1 MTKVEQVK
9 LRNYIA
15 FRFESSTK
23 REVYNLLSSNDR
35 IESFIIGDMNNS
47 IFGEV
52 YTPKKT
58 MIFTLE
64 PKFLKLDKRRQG
76 VIILEPDFDVA
87 ERIMSVDPTWMV
99 KGNKWPASDLV
110 GGAPGSIVPFV
121 VPPVGPSGVM
131 PVDPPSTIPPSTI
144 QTILIKLEGLES
156 RLGVSDAVPVNT
168 ELSTE
173 NERIKREKE
182 ELKEENESLKVQLA
196 ETRETTEGG
205 ESKYLET
212 IGKLKEEN
220 IRVKRQNK
228 DLEQRLR
235 ETEYQLQRLDEEAN
249 IAQRTIL
256 ELREK
261 CTRLEK
267 NVLVSAPGPATAPS
281 PTTNPPA
288 ITIDD
293 VILEPEVDQDFAIK
307 LISEYDYKVKEAIQ
321 QGKNVDI
328 KSVSK
333 SFRSGTLQLRIISKT
348 SGDKKRNVI
357 GNTEKDIRRFI
368 VDVMNET
375 EGKSK
380 TGHVWTI

>member
-1 MTKVEQVK
+1 MTKIEQVK

-87 ERIMSVDPTWMV
+87 ERIMSVDPTWMI
-99 KGNKWPASDLV
+99 KGNRWPASDLV
-110 GGAPGSIVPFV
+110 GGAPGSIVPCI
-121 VPPVGPSGVM
+121 VPQVGPSGVM
-131 PVDPPSTIPPSTI
+131 PVDSIPPSTI
-144 QTILIKLEGLES
+144 QTILSKLEGLES
-156 RLGVSDAVPVNT
+156 RLGVSDAVPLNT

-196 ETRETTEGG
+196 ETRET
-205 ESKYLET
+205 

-235 ETEYQLQRLDEEAN
+235 EADYQIQRLDEEAN

-256 ELREK
+256 ELQEK
-261 CTRLEK
+261 RIRLEK
-267 NVLVSAPGPATAPS
+267 NPAPAPVPAPVPVPSRVASPERPRVEAPQ
-281 PTTNPPA
+281 TEEEE
-288 ITIDD
+288 
-293 VILEPEVDQDFAIK
+293 ILEPSTLQKLMKKYYDSIFGNGASKIK
-307 LISEYDYKVKEAIQ
+307 PNQNINRLDIKVKTGRPYVIIEFKPIDKTKPMWDPKWTQAKI
-321 QGKNVDI
+321 V
-328 KSVSK
+328 
-333 SFRSGTLQLRIISKT
+333 TL
-348 SGDKKRNVI
+348 
-357 GNTEKDIRRFI
+357 E
-368 VDVMNET
+368 
-375 EGKSK
+375 EGKRRIDQ
-380 TGHVWTI
+380 VRNLP